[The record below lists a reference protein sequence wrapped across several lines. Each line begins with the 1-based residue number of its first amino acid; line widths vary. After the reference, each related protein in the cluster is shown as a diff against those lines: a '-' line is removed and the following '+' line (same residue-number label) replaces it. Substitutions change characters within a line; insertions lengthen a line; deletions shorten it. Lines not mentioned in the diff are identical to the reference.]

1 MSGIISYTELEAK
14 VKSMIKP
21 SRFTHSEGVVEMSR
35 FLADRFNLDKDIA
48 SYIGIYH
55 DAYRYSC
62 DESTPDYCREHGMEV
77 FPEEEKSPMLLHG
90 ALAAIHFPEDAEGE
104 VPEFYRTAVRHH
116 TLGHKEMGPYGAILY
131 IADYAEKGRK
141 HLDDKERQH
150 ILSQAT
156 LEDMIIVIMDAQRK
170 YFEKEG
176 IKEAEVSTEL
186 YDYIKQGGRLA

>member
-1 MSGIISYTELEAK
+1 
-14 VKSMIKP
+14 
-21 SRFTHSEGVVEMSR
+21 
-35 FLADRFNLDKDIA
+35 
-48 SYIGIYH
+48 
-55 DAYRYSC
+55 
-62 DESTPDYCREHGMEV
+62 
-77 FPEEEKSPMLLHG
+77 
-90 ALAAIHFPEDAEGE
+90 
-104 VPEFYRTAVRHH
+104 
-116 TLGHKEMGPYGAILY
+116 MGPYGAILY

-141 HLDDKERQH
+141 HLDDNERQH